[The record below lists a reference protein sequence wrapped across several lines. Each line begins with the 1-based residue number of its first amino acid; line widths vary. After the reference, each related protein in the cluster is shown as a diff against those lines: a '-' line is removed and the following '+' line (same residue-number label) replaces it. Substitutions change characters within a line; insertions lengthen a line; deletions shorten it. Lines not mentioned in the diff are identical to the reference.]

1 MHQEMMEVSASV
13 ASIKF
18 CMHHIKKAFR
28 QNATTRATAFK
39 NLSFSFLCSQHSDL
53 KMVCLINWPLL
64 QQFSLIVWL
73 KYNFGRMNSF
83 EIGSPILIAWLAALN
98 VRKNVFC
105 NIVECVLNSI
115 SNSQTIVNLRSLL
128 IATAKE
134 LKID

>member
-1 MHQEMMEVSASV
+1 
-13 ASIKF
+13 
-18 CMHHIKKAFR
+18 
-28 QNATTRATAFK
+28 
-39 NLSFSFLCSQHSDL
+39 
-53 KMVCLINWPLL
+53 
-64 QQFSLIVWL
+64 
-73 KYNFGRMNSF
+73 MNSF